1 MNLCKVLKDYNAGIM
16 VVNNR
21 TNDSL
26 MITFQA
32 SGHVRILQYD
42 YRDVGALSN
51 EEFTNKLHS
60 DFVNF
65 LLDYEL
71 A

>member
-16 VVNNR
+16 VVDNR

-26 MITFQA
+26 TITFQA
-32 SGHVRILQYD
+32 DGHVRTLQYD
-42 YRDVGALSN
+42 YRDVDTLSN
-51 EEFTNKLHS
+51 EEVTNKLHS